1 MEVLP
6 MPKTY
11 KHVIKEFHATV
22 RDKIVSRPEMSYAQ
36 IAKQFGIS
44 ELTVH
49 NIAVEFGVGRVKTGP
64 KPGWLKKTKE
74 EVL

>member
-6 MPKTY
+6 MAQTY
-11 KHVIKEFHATV
+11 KQVITQFHTTV

-44 ELTVH
+44 EITVH
-49 NIAVEFGVGRVKTGP
+49 KIAVEFGVGRIKTGP
-64 KPGWLKKTKE
+64 KPSWLKKSKE
-74 EVL
+74 AV